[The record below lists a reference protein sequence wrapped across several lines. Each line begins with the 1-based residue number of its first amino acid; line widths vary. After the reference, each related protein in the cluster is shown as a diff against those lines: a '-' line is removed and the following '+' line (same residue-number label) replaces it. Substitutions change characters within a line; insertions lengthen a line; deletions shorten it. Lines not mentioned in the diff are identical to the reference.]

1 MDSEQKAG
9 DVCTLEDGTE
19 GVLKEVEGALVCSA
33 KEAAG
38 EAAA

>member
-1 MDSEQKAG
+1 MDEEKKAG

-33 KEAAG
+33 KE
-38 EAAA
+38 EAAE